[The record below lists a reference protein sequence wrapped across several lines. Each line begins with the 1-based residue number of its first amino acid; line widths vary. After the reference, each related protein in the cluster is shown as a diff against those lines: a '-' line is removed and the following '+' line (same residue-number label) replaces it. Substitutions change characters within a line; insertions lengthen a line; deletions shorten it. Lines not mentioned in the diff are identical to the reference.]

1 MKKKILIL
9 SIKNECWLVKRYCN
23 TFQSNHLNFV
33 YLLALDNKRSVNIFF
48 DDTSGLSLFTGV
60 VCVGMQQL
68 FKTQSRG
75 KMCVKLNK

>member
-1 MKKKILIL
+1 MLASKTILQYF
-9 SIKNECWLVKRYCN
+9 SIESFKFCL
-23 TFQSNHLNFV
+23 
-33 YLLALDNKRSVNIFF
+33 LLALDNKRSVNIFF

>member
-9 SIKNECWLVKRYCN
+9 SIKKECWLVKRYCN

-60 VCVGMQQL
+60 VCVGMPQL